1 MADKNKKVKHEY
13 MRNSHANSISNAE
26 IQNSIVAIYD
36 IFSDFDVSKA
46 KSQIS
51 GIESEENITDKSLKI
66 HSLFPNICQK

>member
-1 MADKNKKVKHEY
+1 MAHKNKKVKHEY

-51 GIESEENITDKSLKI
+51 GIESEENITDESLKI